1 MIKVDASL
9 LWQMA
14 NFIILILALNYVLF
28 KPIRRVL
35 LQRKQKIK
43 DLGDSAGAA
52 ATGAKERAEAL
63 AAGIKEARERGLQKK
78 EELLQAAAGEEKAL
92 IEKINK
98 KAAQDLAAA
107 KKKIESEIDDV
118 RAALKK
124 EIGGFAKAIGE
135 KILGRAV

>member
-14 NFIILILALNYVLF
+14 NFIILIFALNYVLF
-28 KPIRRVL
+28 KPIRRML
-35 LQRKQKIK
+35 LQRKEKMK
-43 DLGDSAGAA
+43 DLSDSAGAA
-52 ATGAKERAEAL
+52 ATGAKEKAEAL